1 MRKAFALA
9 VVMAASLATSL
20 GFSPSPVDE
29 GYILS
34 PGGIRLFYRIAGRGT
49 DTVVVLHGGPG
60 GHQGTMAPDIAKLL
74 LHHRVLLYDQRG
86 GGMSTL
92 PADTGELAIEDHV
105 RDLDAVRRYFGF
117 EHMNLV
123 GHEWGAALA
132 AQYAIKHPELVES
145 MLLISPLPVR
155 AAEWDAY
162 QAALTAKLGPAA
174 DRREALMQALRGEDP
189 EPACRELQTLMAHT
203 QFADAERASLLHGST
218 CSARPEALRYA
229 AANTAPAAW
238 RSLGRWDWSTALRG
252 VTARTLV
259 VVGEQDLLPTGIG
272 QEWATALPNA
282 RMLVLPDAGHFV
294 HVEAAERFWVAAEE
308 FLAGGWPAGAQ
319 APTRIATR

>member
-9 VVMAASLATSL
+9 VVTAASLATSL

-34 PGGIRLFYRIAGRGT
+34 PGGVRLFYRIAGRGT

-60 GHQGTMAPDIAKLL
+60 GHQGTMATDVVKLM
-74 LHHRVLLYDQRG
+74 LHHRVLFYDQRG

-92 PADTGELAIEDHV
+92 PADTGELGIEDHV

-117 EHMNLV
+117 AHMNLV

-132 AQYAIKHPELVES
+132 AQYAIAHPDLVES

-162 QAALTAKLGPAA
+162 QGALAAKLGPAA
-174 DRREALMQALRGEDP
+174 DQREALAQALRGEDP
-189 EPACRELQTLMAHT
+189 EPACRELHALMART
-203 QFADAERASLLHGST
+203 LFAAAGRYQLLRGST

-229 AANTAPAAW
+229 AA
-238 RSLGRWDWSTALRG
+238 
-252 VTARTLV
+252 
-259 VVGEQDLLPTGIG
+259 GIG
-272 QEWATALPNA
+272 LSA
-282 RMLVLPDAGHFV
+282 RGRTCPAVTSRRTRAG
-294 HVEAAERFWVAAEE
+294 R
-308 FLAGGWPAGAQ
+308 
-319 APTRIATR
+319 